1 MFLNSEHIGKVIM
14 MDINET
20 SKGMQNRHPWELSRT
35 KCVLEAMRPYLSAM
49 RKTDEGGAKKYLNV
63 GAGDLYFD
71 DALMRKWKRD
81 VLYAVDI
88 GYSDKDKEDSK
99 ENNKVRKFN
108 MLEEIPENDFDYAL
122 MMDSLEYMEDEAAYI
137 RQLSDKLK
145 SGAYI
150 FFTVTAFQ
158 KLYSAHD
165 IHVKALRRYDRKSFA
180 EILSKLPQ
188 VEKVEEHYFYFSLL
202 CVRAIQVGLHLPIDP
217 KQKITTGWR
226 FKEDSLIT
234 KLVVGT
240 LNLDFKI
247 GQFLSRHGIC
257 LPGLSLLVVC
267 RKK

>member
-1 MFLNSEHIGKVIM
+1 

-20 SKGMQNRHPWELSRT
+20 SKGMKNRHPWELSRT
-35 KCVLEAMRPYLSAM
+35 KCVLDTMKPYL
-49 RKTDEGGAKKYLNV
+49 TDMHKADRGKKKYLNI

-71 DALMRKWKRD
+71 DALMKKCKKD

-88 GYSDKDKEDSK
+88 GYSDKDKEDNKDNSK
-99 ENNKVRKFN
+99 VYIYNY
-108 MLEEIPENDFDYAL
+108 LEEISENDFDYAL
-122 MMDSLEYMEDEAAYI
+122 MMDSLEYMEDEAEYV
-137 RQLSDKLK
+137 RKLSDKIK
-145 SGAYI
+145 SGGYI

-180 EILSKLPQ
+180 KIISKVSQ
-188 VEKVEEHYFYFSLL
+188 VEKIEEHYFYFSLF
-202 CVRAIQVGLHLPIDP
+202 CVRAVQVGLHLPIDP

-226 FKEDSLIT
+226 FKEDGIVT
-234 KLVVGT
+234 KLIVGV

-247 GQFLSRHGIC
+247 GRFLSHHGIY